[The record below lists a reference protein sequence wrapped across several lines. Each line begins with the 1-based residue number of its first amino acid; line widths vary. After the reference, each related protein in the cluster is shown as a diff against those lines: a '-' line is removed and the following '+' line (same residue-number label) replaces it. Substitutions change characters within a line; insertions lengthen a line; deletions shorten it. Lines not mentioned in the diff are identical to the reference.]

1 MNPRSLFLFP
11 TAYKFVYKL
20 RDKLIDDL
28 NHDVTFSSAV
38 NMALAFGLVAM
49 SHPDRL
55 DREAI
60 RRVLKEI
67 DIFAAEEDMDGHLK
81 FIEDAM
87 GKEVKALLR
96 GNPGRG
102 EP

>member
-11 TAYKFVYKL
+11 TPYKFVHKL

-38 NMALAFGLVAM
+38 NTALAFALVAM
-49 SHPDRL
+49 SQSERL
-55 DREAI
+55 DREAL

-81 FIEDAM
+81 FIEDEM
-87 GKEVKALLR
+87 VKEAKALLR
-96 GNPGRG
+96 AESRQG
-102 EP
+102 